1 MRASLHLS
9 TISGFVYNILLIH
22 LHPVTL
28 FCSIHFEKVSDAFT
42 STYCY
47 SLASNCISSGPYIQI
62 VAVGSYS
69 WLSSLKIKLDT
80 HLASSEHPSIQILL
94 PLRLRHDPKCSL
106 LLSAIVTKSDSQVSG
121 LPDNR
126 FYWLIGRVHP
136 LVRVSIVLE

>member
-1 MRASLHLS
+1 MH
-9 TISGFVYNILLIH
+9 I
-22 LHPVTL
+22 
-28 FCSIHFEKVSDAFT
+28 FT

-47 SLASNCISSGPYIQI
+47 SLAPNCISSGPYIQI

-69 WLSSLKIKLDT
+69 WLSSLKIQLDT
-80 HLASSEHPSIQILL
+80 YLASSEHPSIQILL